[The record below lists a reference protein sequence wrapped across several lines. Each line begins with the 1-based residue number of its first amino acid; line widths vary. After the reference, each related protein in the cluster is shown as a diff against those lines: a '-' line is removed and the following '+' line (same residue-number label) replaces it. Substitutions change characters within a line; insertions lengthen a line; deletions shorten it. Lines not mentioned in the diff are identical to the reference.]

1 LQVIL
6 DYLEPSMDNGY
17 SDINGEMPLGN
28 ETSADARRQSAEER
42 RRAAQERIETRRL
55 AREKERET
63 NPRKRKTI
71 VELTGGTS
79 SGSKSRAASKSNGSG
94 ESSGGSRA
102 SSSSRGSSTGTSRAS
117 KPRTSKASEPAPDP
131 SLKSRYVTEYQHV
144 GGTTPLT
151 EEMLRAM
158 PKKRRG
164 K

>member
-1 LQVIL
+1 
-6 DYLEPSMDNGY
+6 MDNGY
-17 SDINGEMPLGN
+17 PDINGETSLGS
-28 ETSADARRQSAEER
+28 ETSADPRRQSAAER
-42 RRAAQERIETRRL
+42 RRAAQERIEARRL

-79 SGSKSRAASKSNGSG
+79 SASKSRAASKSGSG
-94 ESSGGSRA
+94 ESSTGSKASSGSR
-102 SSSSRGSSTGTSRAS
+102 SSGTSTSRAS
-117 KPRTSKASEPAPDP
+117 KPRASRTSEPAPDP

-158 PKKRRG
+158 PKKRR
-164 K
+164 KR